1 MIQLELRTCTE
12 VVPFQQFHFLAWFK
26 LNHCQRSP
34 SWRIKTLG
42 NPRPGYRPRTEQG
55 IRPRGWEVFGGASG
69 DLRQLR
75 EEKKYLK
82 CSATWR
88 VFCSEYLKM
97 KSGHADRIIR
107 LWEEFGAGYFELAQL
122 TRCSPE
128 TYRAIE
134 PAVKEGTLRYQDETI
149 ELHPENARKVATA
162 VASLRKK
169 PARQLEMHERLH
181 EIDRR
186 CRAIAE
192 ELEEISRK
200 DGMARIGSSSRR
212 S

>member
-1 MIQLELRTCTE
+1 MENQDAGEILDLGIALGQNRAFGL
-12 VVPFQQFHFLAWFK
+12 LAGR
-26 LNHCQRSP
+26 CSAAQAES
-34 SWRIKTLG
+34 
-42 NPRPGYRPRTEQG
+42 
-55 IRPRGWEVFGGASG
+55 
-69 DLRQLR
+69 LRQLR

-82 CSATWR
+82 CSTTWR
-88 VFCSEYLKM
+88 EFCSEYLKM
-97 KSGHADRIIR
+97 NSGHADRIIR

-162 VASLRKK
+162 VAALRKK

-186 CRAIAE
+186 CRVIAE
-192 ELEEISRK
+192 EL
-200 DGMARIGSSSRR
+200 
-212 S
+212 